1 MEPAR
6 PLHDI
11 FSELARDPAA
21 QRGEGAEP
29 GDALRA
35 GGHGELPDALVA
47 EAIVSYAGTA
57 PAEVAEHLAPFVT
70 GHGPVPYED
79 PAGLDVT
86 HGLDLLA
93 TAPVAEPAPEDAA
106 SEDAASEDPFD
117 LAFGEGTGAAEPVEA
132 VAFDPA
138 TGTEG
143 AVVGVE
149 TGSYPGAPD
158 PEPEPDQADL
168 FPGPP
173 GSGEPAESG
182 EPGEEPAGEDA
193 G

>member
-11 FSELARDPAA
+11 FSGLAHGP
-21 QRGEGAEP
+21 AEP

-70 GHGPVPYED
+70 GHGPVPHED
-79 PAGLDVT
+79 PTGLDLA

-93 TAPVAEPAPEDAA
+93 TVPPPEPATEDSAPED
-106 SEDAASEDPFD
+106 PFE
-117 LAFGEGTGAAEPVEA
+117 LAFGEGTGGEGTGGGEPAGA
-132 VAFDPA
+132 VALDPA
-138 TGTEG
+138 TGTED
-143 AVVGVE
+143 VLVGLE
-149 TGSYPGAPD
+149 AGSDPGMAQ
-158 PEPEPDQADL
+158 PEPDPADL
-168 FPGPP
+168 FPMP
-173 GSGEPAESG
+173 GPAEPD
-182 EPGEEPAGEDA
+182 EAADEHPGEVDG
-193 G
+193 